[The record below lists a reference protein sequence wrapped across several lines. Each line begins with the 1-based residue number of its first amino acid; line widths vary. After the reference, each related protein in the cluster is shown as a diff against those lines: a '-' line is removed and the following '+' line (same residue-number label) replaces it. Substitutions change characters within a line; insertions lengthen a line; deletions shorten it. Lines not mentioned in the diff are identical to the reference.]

1 MKKSITIILILAL
14 TVTVFAGCRSKN
26 DQIMT
31 TPTVTMPSAAPTI
44 EPTAPSATH
53 APTEVTKQ
61 TESTQSS
68 VGEAIPEEGTVLT
81 PDPDTTGRR
90 RTGK

>member
-31 TPTVTMPSAAPTI
+31 TPTVTMPSAAPTT
-44 EPTAPSATH
+44 EPT
-53 APTEVTKQ
+53 EMTKQ

-68 VGEAIPEEGTVLT
+68 VEEAIPEEGTVLT